1 MKVRLN
7 QLSIGSQLKLVLVS
21 GLGAAILFVPGLLLI
36 DALVGGTVTDD
47 DPIPIAAIA
56 ALIIVGAFTLLHLA
70 GMAVMRLL
78 PWRGPE
84 IEVRDTGTV
93 SRIFE

>member
-7 QLSIGSQLKLVLVS
+7 QLSFGSQLKVVLVS
-21 GLGAAILFVPGLLLI
+21 GLGAAMLFVPGLLII
-36 DALVGGTVTDD
+36 DALVGGTITDD

-70 GMAVMRLL
+70 GMVAMRLL

-84 IEVRDTGTV
+84 IEVRDGGRV
-93 SRIFE
+93 SQVFE